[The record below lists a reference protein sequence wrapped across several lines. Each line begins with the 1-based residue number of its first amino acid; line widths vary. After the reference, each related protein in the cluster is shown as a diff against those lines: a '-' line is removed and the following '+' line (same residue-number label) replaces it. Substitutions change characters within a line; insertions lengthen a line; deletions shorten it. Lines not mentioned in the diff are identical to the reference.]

1 MEYNRSN
8 VNQSAIVIM
17 ESNRSNVDQSTI
29 VKPDFSGT
37 YVAISVVCLL
47 MAAVIISLNGLV
59 IFIIAR
65 QKDNNRL
72 HFFILHIAIA
82 DLCVGIVCVFCEG
95 IFYGI
100 LRNEWYLGDVMCR
113 IWQYS
118 TFVVLIVSNNL
129 LIGMSVDRYLAVRY
143 PLRAITGGY
152 RPYKAIIIGSWII
165 ALLIPVW
172 TFPYIGIASYH
183 CSVDFKTYIGWQLY
197 VWITLLLVFF
207 IPFLAVSV
215 CYVGISVVVWN
226 HWRKRGNL
234 TEITEMNTTL
244 KESTFPS
251 RQKSMNEGLLPKAR
265 ITTIK
270 MTLIICLTFFI
281 CWLPATVFSTMD
293 LYGINELDRRYY
305 MVLQRLYPLNSA
317 CNPIIFLLFS
327 KQLLPCGSPKSSKAT
342 RCYESIETTK
352 TTL

>member
-1 MEYNRSN
+1 MESNRSN
-8 VNQSAIVIM
+8 VNQS
-17 ESNRSNVDQSTI
+17 TI
-29 VKPDFSGT
+29 VQPDYSGT

-82 DLCVGIVCVFCEG
+82 
-95 IFYGI
+95 
-100 LRNEWYLGDVMCR
+100 
-113 IWQYS
+113 
-118 TFVVLIVSNNL
+118 
-129 LIGMSVDRYLAVRY
+129 
-143 PLRAITGGY
+143 GY

-172 TFPYIGIASYH
+172 TFPYIGIAVDGASYY
-183 CSVDFKTYIGWQLY
+183 CSVDFETDIGWQLY

-207 IPFLAVSV
+207 IPFIAVSV

-244 KESTFPS
+244 NESTFPS
-251 RQKSMNEGLLPKAR
+251 RHKSMNEGLLPKAR

-342 RCYESIETTK
+342 RCCESIETTK

>member
-1 MEYNRSN
+1 MESNRSN
-8 VNQSAIVIM
+8 VNQS
-17 ESNRSNVDQSTI
+17 TI
-29 VKPDFSGT
+29 VQPDYSGT

-47 MAAVIISLNGLV
+47 IAAVIISLNGLV

-65 QKDNNRL
+65 QKDINRL

-82 DLCVGIVCVFCEG
+82 AIRLDHTAACVLHPIHSCLRLLC
-95 IFYGI
+95 
-100 LRNEWYLGDVMCR
+100 RHLG
-113 IWQYS
+113 S
-118 TFVVLIVSNNL
+118 
-129 LIGMSVDRYLAVRY
+129 
-143 PLRAITGGY
+143 
-152 RPYKAIIIGSWII
+152 
-165 ALLIPVW
+165 
-172 TFPYIGIASYH
+172 
-183 CSVDFKTYIGWQLY
+183 
-197 VWITLLLVFF
+197 
-207 IPFLAVSV
+207 
-215 CYVGISVVVWN
+215 VWN

-244 KESTFPS
+244 NESTFPS
-251 RQKSMNEGLLPKAR
+251 RHKSMNEGLLPKAR

-327 KQLLPCGSPKSSKAT
+327 KQLLPCGSLKSSKAT
-342 RCYESIETTK
+342 RCCESIETTK

>member
-1 MEYNRSN
+1 MESNRSN
-8 VNQSAIVIM
+8 VNQS
-17 ESNRSNVDQSTI
+17 TI
-29 VKPDFSGT
+29 VQPDYSGT

-47 MAAVIISLNGLV
+47 IAAVIISLNGLV

-65 QKDNNRL
+65 QKDINRL

-113 IWQYS
+113 IWHYS
-118 TFVVLIVSNNL
+118 TFVVQIVSYNL

-143 PLRAITGGY
+143 PLMALTGAIRLDHTAACVLHPIHSCL
-152 RPYKAIIIGSWII
+152 RLLCRHLGS
-165 ALLIPVW
+165 
-172 TFPYIGIASYH
+172 
-183 CSVDFKTYIGWQLY
+183 
-197 VWITLLLVFF
+197 
-207 IPFLAVSV
+207 
-215 CYVGISVVVWN
+215 VWN

-244 KESTFPS
+244 NESTFPS
-251 RQKSMNEGLLPKAR
+251 RHKSMNEGLLPKAR

-327 KQLLPCGSPKSSKAT
+327 KQLLPCGSLKSSKAT
-342 RCYESIETTK
+342 RCCESIETTK